1 MSAKPISASNLQSSS
16 TKKSIR
22 ISVELLKILLLLSRI
37 LFFQD
42 PAPPS
47 TSLTNNDEVVDIKD
61 VELTLLPSY
70 LHDDAKSSQKDETS
84 AAKSAQQQP
93 PVPKR
98 PPRNGGSN
106 VEGTHSDTLGTCSV
120 TS

>member
-1 MSAKPISASNLQSSS
+1 MQSSS
-16 TKKSIR
+16 TKNHSDKRR
-22 ISVELLKILLLLSRI
+22 ITEIFAPAKKDFV
-37 LFFQD
+37 FQD

-106 VEGTHSDTLGTCSV
+106 VEGTHSDILGTFSV

>member
-16 TKKSIR
+16 TKNIWK
-22 ISVELLKILLLLSRI
+22 SVELLKNLL

-47 TSLTNNDEVVDIKD
+47 TSLPNNDEVVDIKD

-106 VEGTHSDTLGTCSV
+106 VEGTHSDILGTCSV